1 MPKTYPLLP
10 KGKILFILSRII
22 LIFSIFVIP
31 VSLIFFYMAMKAKVV
46 MTDDA
51 ITIKVLRKK
60 TIPYKE
66 IEEIKFLRPISVGHA
81 AVGQLS
87 YVEPLLITWSG
98 GKKTKFSINYFEGSH
113 EIVEILM
120 QKTGKSIGV
129 SNDMKAQRVTF
140 S

>member
-10 KGKILFILSRII
+10 KGKILFILSGII
-22 LIFSIFVIP
+22 LIFSIIGIP

-66 IEEIKFLRPISVGHA
+66 IEKIEFLRPVSVGHA

-87 YVEPLLITWSG
+87 YVEPLLITWG
-98 GKKTKFSINYFEGSH
+98 GTKKTKFSINYFEGSH